1 MYLVQV
7 RAKVSGGNE
16 FCGWIR
22 GPSRKFSLLFVY
34 AQLNGMIKDIELV
47 ECSGAYMEMLL
58 IVF

>member
-1 MYLVQV
+1 MGRLGSFRIYL
-7 RAKVSGGNE
+7 
-16 FCGWIR
+16 F
-22 GPSRKFSLLFVY
+22 